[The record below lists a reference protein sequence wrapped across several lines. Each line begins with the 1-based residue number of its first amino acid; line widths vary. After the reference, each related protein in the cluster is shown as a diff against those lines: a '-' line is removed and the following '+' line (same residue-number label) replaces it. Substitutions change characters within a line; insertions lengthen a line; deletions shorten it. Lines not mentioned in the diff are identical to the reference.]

1 MRSVSA
7 LTILLLV
14 GIVVRLGAGWLRPS
28 DLKADNDGYL
38 AHAEMVV
45 QGEGFAGP
53 FTHQP
58 TAFRPPAYPIALAG
72 LRSAGLN
79 QTTSVAIING
89 FCSIA
94 IIWLTWQLGQQ
105 LGLPD
110 VVTLFATAITSL
122 DPLLVRYSI
131 LPMTEVP
138 AAALLLAAI
147 VALKAGEQKF
157 PHVGGKGANPLVRLS
172 ASVASRDER
181 DGIGMHHTKH
191 VVPCQSTAIG
201 LWLVSGILFGM
212 GSLVRPIIFVTCAML
227 VFTRVVRSL
236 RQPAEFRRRIM
247 TAVVPAVAAL
257 LAISPWIMRNATQFH
272 KFIPATT
279 HGGYTLAL
287 GNNADFYRDV
297 IDGETSFPWP
307 GPQLDAWQKKMIV
320 DAKAQ
325 GVSVGNEPELDA
337 WYYRQAFAAIQ
348 RQPVSFIKACL
359 LRLRR
364 FWAITPGA
372 GDTLPGVVTAL
383 TAVWYG
389 IISIGVIAVISQS
402 ISACCRCGTRGS
414 RECDSAGSGLAD
426 LWLAVLS
433 FMLLHSVYWTDT
445 RMRAPVM
452 PLVCLL
458 AASGWYSVF
467 IKIFHRTVTKFSA
480 ESPT

>member
-364 FWAITPGA
+364 FWALTVADDSVPVPLRMLIGGWYTVILFGVLLSVISCRWRSKSEQSGA
-372 GDTLPGVVTAL
+372 AIRGTGMLWAVVT
-383 TAVWYG
+383 
-389 IISIGVIAVISQS
+389 SF
-402 ISACCRCGTRGS
+402 
-414 RECDSAGSGLAD
+414 
-426 LWLAVLS
+426 VLMHA
-433 FMLLHSVYWTDT
+433 FYWTDT
-445 RMRAPVM
+445 RMRAPIM
-452 PLVCLL
+452 PILIVLSVIGWNSL
-458 AASGWYSVF
+458 ATRLRRPKQA
-467 IKIFHRTVTKFSA
+467 
-480 ESPT
+480 